1 MRQLG
6 DDSPLR
12 SFDSPLRL
20 CGGAP
25 SRCRAPRRSGC
36 FRARVRTPGRAQT
49 RRQTHI
55 QHFSAPARL
64 PRIDSFERLRH
75 GGQHFEPDIER
86 TMLADGSGPSMMSIA
101 RPGMRSTH
109 DMARIV
115 AAPAGPCEV
124 RTERGK
130 NRRVTDSRRT
140 RDAGTTRARGRGVGP
155 YGGRNI
161 SRRRDMLNAAST
173 WASTSNLALQQGPQ
187 HRRLPFKRDLNTA
200 AHASPGTSD
209 APPTP

>member
-1 MRQLG
+1 MIVLSVFAAAHRRDVARRDARAASGLASG
-6 DDSPLR
+6 PR
-12 SFDSPLRL
+12 AGRGP
-20 CGGAP
+20 GAN
-25 SRCRAPRRSGC
+25 SVFWAP
-36 FRARVRTPGRAQT
+36 V
-49 RRQTHI
+49 
-55 QHFSAPARL
+55 RL

-109 DMARIV
+109 DMAQIV

-140 RDAGTTRARGRGVGP
+140 RDAGTARARESGVGP
-155 YGGRNI
+155 YGGRGDAV
-161 SRRRDMLNAAST
+161 RRGF
-173 WASTSNLALQQGPQ
+173 ALVY
-187 HRRLPFKRDLNTA
+187 D
-200 AHASPGTSD
+200 
-209 APPTP
+209 

>member
-1 MRQLG
+1 MSRAATLG
-6 DDSPLR
+6 LLQGSRPDPG
-12 SFDSPLRL
+12 P
-20 CGGAP
+20 GADQAQIQ
-25 SRCRAPRRSGC
+25 CFWAP
-36 FRARVRTPGRAQT
+36 V
-49 RRQTHI
+49 
-55 QHFSAPARL
+55 RL
-64 PRIDSFERLRH
+64 PRIDSFERIRH

-140 RDAGTTRARGRGVGP
+140 RDAGTARARERGVGP
-155 YGGRNI
+155 YGGRGGAV
-161 SRRRDMLNAAST
+161 RRGF
-173 WASTSNLALQQGPQ
+173 ALVY
-187 HRRLPFKRDLNTA
+187 D
-200 AHASPGTSD
+200 
-209 APPTP
+209 